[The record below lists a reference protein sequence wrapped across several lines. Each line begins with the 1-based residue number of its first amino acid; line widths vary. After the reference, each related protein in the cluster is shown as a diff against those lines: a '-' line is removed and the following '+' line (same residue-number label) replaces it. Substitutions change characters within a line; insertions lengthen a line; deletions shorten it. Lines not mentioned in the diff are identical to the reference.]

1 MINNENHNQQI
12 SFLFQLD
19 YYVFVSLCSICSLIC
34 FLLILLI
41 IKKCIRS
48 IKAFFGFNMCILL
61 ILFDT
66 IDSYPKFTFNSDNKI
81 CLVLGS
87 ARIVIKNYILTSCL
101 ILFIYSYI
109 ILVKGAK
116 KKNEIKK
123 TFIVVIFLLWII
135 CISLGITI
143 YFYGESNVN
152 QLNECGFDSLK
163 FADSI
168 YRLVNSVFQVISMA
182 LIYRILIKEEIKDKY
197 EYYKVKKLLWLG
209 IGQIIILGIRFFDS
223 FFNDTIKR
231 NYLFKLIPRCIEYI
245 YNIIFIIIIFYTKGK
260 WKVIKKILCCH
271 THNTLTNSMQIN
283 SLNTLFE
290 V

>member
-1 MINNENHNQQI
+1 MINNKTHNQQI

-48 IKAFFGFNMCILL
+48 IKAFFGFNICILL

-66 IDSYPKFTFNSDNKI
+66 IDSYPKFNFNSANKI
-81 CLVLGS
+81 CLILGS

-168 YRLVNSVFQVISMA
+168 YRLVNSVLQVISMA

-223 FFNDTIKR
+223 FFNDTINTHLVVLMMR
-231 NYLFKLIPRCIEYI
+231 
-245 YNIIFIIIIFYTKGK
+245 
-260 WKVIKKILCCH
+260 IL
-271 THNTLTNSMQIN
+271 
-283 SLNTLFE
+283 
-290 V
+290 